1 MLVYQRVIVV
11 SAIEIW
17 YKHLDKM
24 TLQVIYQQDL
34 SLMILRVSIVSL
46 FSPVFPFWM
55 GCLLVEP
62 PKIMLSFKPHW
73 RNQDKSTYIYISY
86 LFVKSWSLLFFWEEL
101 PPFFS
106 TGDPLLDRRRSRRPP
121 GARLAPAK
129 VMILVQTSP
138 RGQVRVTPRAGWFRM
153 DDPTKM
159 ILNDLYI

>member
-73 RNQDKSTYIYISY
+73 RNQDKSTYIYIIS
-86 LFVKSWSLLFFWEEL
+86 LCQILIFVVFLGGTA
-101 PPFFS
+101 PFFLNWWS
-106 TGDPLLDRRRSRRPP
+106 SPGQASKQASAWRPP
-121 GARLAPAK
+121 GARE
-129 VMILVQTSP
+129 
-138 RGQVRVTPRAGWFRM
+138 G
-153 DDPTKM
+153 DDPGPNFASGAGAGYPKSWM
-159 ILNDLYI
+159 V

>member
-86 LFVKSWSLLFFWEEL
+86 LFVKSWSLLFFFGRSCPL
-101 PPFFS
+101 FS
-106 TGDPLLDRRRSRRPP
+106 QLMILSWTGVEA
-121 GARLAPAK
+121 GVRLAPAWR
-129 VMILVQTSP
+129 P
-138 RGQVRVTPRAGWFRM
+138 RRWWSWSKLRLGGRCGLPQELDGLEWTIPRKWS
-153 DDPTKM
+153 
-159 ILNDLYI
+159 

>member
-73 RNQDKSTYIYISY
+73 RNQHKSTYIYIYIIS
-86 LFVKSWSLLFFWEEL
+86 LCQILIFVVFFWEEL
-101 PPFFS
+101 PTFFS
-106 TGDPLLDRRRSRRPP
+106 TGDPVLDRRRSRRPP
-121 GARLAPAK
+121 GARLAPAWRWWSWSK
-129 VMILVQTSP
+129 LRLGGRCGLPQELDGLEWTIP
-138 RGQVRVTPRAGWFRM
+138 RKWS
-153 DDPTKM
+153 
-159 ILNDLYI
+159 